1 MYELIQVSDRCYY
14 IQSPAKIGLVKTGPD
29 TVCLIDSGSDK
40 DAGKK
45 VKKHLDAKGWR
56 LAVIYNTHSHADHIG
71 GNQYLQKQT
80 GCEIYAP
87 GIDRDFTEHPLLEP
101 SYLFG
106 GNPPRDLRHKFLMAQ
121 ASQVRPL
128 TKDVLPAGLELIP
141 LPGHSWDMAG
151 FRSEDGV
158 VYLADCLSSPQTLE
172 KYQINF
178 LVDVQ
183 AYLDTLEAVQKMDAA
198 LFIPSH
204 AEPAEDIAPLAQ
216 LNIDKVHEI
225 GDRIVELCR
234 EPACFEVILKKL
246 FDSYRL
252 AISFEQYALAGSTVR
267 SYLTWL
273 RETGRLTAGF
283 EDNLLLWRA

>member
-45 VKKHLDAKGWR
+45 VRKHLDAKGWR

-141 LPGHSWDMAG
+141 LPG
-151 FRSEDGV
+151 
-158 VYLADCLSSPQTLE
+158 LSSPQTLE

-283 EDNLLLWRA
+283 ENNLLLWRA